1 VKIYFSPG
9 MALHFGM
16 TQNIFFGSPGVSGV
30 LVSKE
35 KKMLFCYYLGHFS
48 GVYRCSPGL

>member
-1 VKIYFSPG
+1 MVG
-9 MALHFGM
+9 DVVHFGM
-16 TQNIFFGSPGVSGV
+16 TQDIFFGCPGVSGV

-35 KKMLFCYYLGHFS
+35 KKNVILLLLGYFS